1 MSQNKILP
9 YHSINELQEFL
20 SNNPYSSLFFIVDHK
35 VAALHSDYLA
45 GLSVDC
51 PIFSFIIKGSEV
63 SKSIESVN
71 TIWKELL
78 KNNIHKNALIVNL
91 GGGTICDIGGFVAA
105 TYKRGI
111 HFINI
116 PTTLLAMI
124 DAAIGGKNGINVNHI
139 KNAVGTI
146 QLPQRVFKDV
156 SFLTTLPHLEL
167 MSGFGELIKYALIG
181 NVSLWN
187 ELQDIPQININSLE
201 FEWISNAA
209 NYKNQIVEED
219 LYDEGKRHLLN
230 FGHTIGHALESYYLT
245 KKRKLSHGHAVAL
258 GICCESWISHLH
270 QFISKEEAIAIRDF
284 ISRHYFIPRVPNED
298 FELIF
303 NLVLND
309 KKNRA
314 DFINV
319 SLLSAIGKGIPDQ
332 STNEQEIK
340 ESLAF
345 LFM

>member
-20 SNNPYSSLFFIVDHK
+20 SKKPYSSLFFIVDNQ
-35 VAALHSDYLA
+35 VAALHPNYPA

-51 PIFSFIIKGSEV
+51 PIFSLIIKGSEV
-63 SKSIESVN
+63 SKNIESVF

-78 KNNIHKNALIVNL
+78 KNNIPKNALIVNL

-111 HFINI
+111 HFVNI

-146 QLPQRVFKDV
+146 QLPQKVFKDE
-156 SFLTTLPHLEL
+156 SFLTSLPHREL

-181 NVSLWN
+181 DVSLWN
-187 ELQDIPQININSLE
+187 ELQDIPKINLNSIQ
-201 FEWISNAA
+201 FEWINKAA
-209 NYKNQIVEED
+209 NYKNNIVEED
-219 LYDEGKRHLLN
+219 LYDEGKRHVLN

-245 KKRKLSHGHAVAL
+245 RKRKLSHGHAVAL
-258 GICCESWISHLH
+258 GICCESWLSHLH
-270 QFISKEEAIAIRDF
+270 QLISKEEAIAIRDF
-284 ISRHYFIPRVPNED
+284 ISRHYFIPRVPSED
-298 FELIF
+298 FELIYKI
-303 NLVLND
+303 VLND

-314 DFINV
+314 DFINIT
-319 SLLSAIGKGIPDQ
+319 LLSAIGKGIPDQ
-332 STNEQEIK
+332 STNEEEIK
-340 ESLAF
+340 ESLTF